1 MFKKLKEYWNKYKK
15 YIIMISILMIFG
27 VFLLNFLFVITD
39 WIAGKGFNGCA
50 IIYSPISNE
59 GWLSFIGVFVGGFS
73 TFLLFLSAKETLK
86 NERIKFR
93 NENKMKEKELE
104 HEKNKFKY
112 ENEMRKKEFELERNK
127 VKYENKKKK
136 LEKEMEVVEEYL
148 SVFEVN
154 NIYKLMEKF
163 LKSSFLESFDG
174 DEIVVENFTLQK
186 EKILKDINFA
196 QLRLDF
202 RTDLRIVLG
211 GKLKPEKY
219 QKEKNERYNELVDL
233 HNMYGIILKDIFNK
247 AGDLIKIQDLEER
260 KMKISLISSSSEK
273 VKSEIKDEFLKIFSK
288 YEKYLKEDLDRNL
301 NGKNLQTE
309 IEYGR
314 FSVIFNVYLN
324 YVVNKIKEYFV
335 NVENDI
341 KKNF

>member
-1 MFKKLKEYWNKYKK
+1 MFEKSKEYWNKYKK
-15 YIIMISILMIFG
+15 YIIAILILIMG

-39 WIAGKGFNGCA
+39 CIAGKGFNWKA

-59 GWLSFIGVFVGGFS
+59 EWLSFIGTFVGGFA

-93 NENKMKEKELE
+93 N
-104 HEKNKFKY
+104 
-112 ENEMRKKEFELERNK
+112 
-127 VKYENKKKK
+127 ENKKKK

-163 LKSSFLESFDG
+163 LKSSFLESFDS
-174 DEIVVENFTLQK
+174 DEKVVENFTLQK

-233 HNMYGIILKDIFNK
+233 HDMYGIILKDIFNK